1 MNSWATV
8 LQPLNL
14 KEEYSLTKAPL
25 DIFLS
30 NIVNFINGFMTQLG
44 NYHDPNLGCE

>member
-1 MNSWATV
+1 MNSWATM

-25 DIFLS
+25 DIF
-30 NIVNFINGFMTQLG
+30 FK
-44 NYHDPNLGCE
+44 